1 MNVEIGTETQIF
13 LFWEYLFRTFGILS
27 LQCNRNGSLWFNWI
41 SGGVS
46 KSSGSNEYSHPIQGT
61 FSYSVESGRFYI
73 SGTTIDLFLYEL
85 HLDTQTETGF
95 PLKNI
100 QGTFEYG

>member
-1 MNVEIGTETQIF
+1 LTAV
-13 LFWEYLFRTFGILS
+13 S
-27 LQCNRNGSLWFNWI
+27 LLLNLHHSTSALLKYAYRNGSLLFKWI